1 MGKWTHQGLFL
12 HERLSYDYR
21 NDDHRVGAAAVF
33 YLETVERSGNS
44 YRERQLA
51 LIGSLDYAFREK
63 YLFQAVV
70 NYAGSSMF
78 RPGKRFGV
86 FPSFGVGWVISEE
99 GFMQDVKWIRLPQG
113 ARSGGR

>member
-1 MGKWTHQGLFL
+1 MDPSGTLPARK
-12 HERLSYDYR
+12 LSYDYR
-21 NDDHRVGAAAVF
+21 NDDHRVSAAAVF

-99 GFMQDVKWIRLPQG
+99 GIHAGREMDRLPQRC
-113 ARSGGR
+113 AVRRA